1 MNEERY
7 FSKDGSPTTYFED
20 NGLSLD
26 KQTEVLQKWNES
38 LESPPSL
45 NELVSVGF
53 PDDPDPDG
61 RSKNGRLTKEFL
73 SSRKIKARGSQVYV
87 PSKKFELTEE
97 HKQYIAE
104 NASIMRPIDI
114 GRTMTGKPELTNLD
128 LEVRAVRGYIEE
140 LRKSTGSFYE
150 DRTVQEVEM
159 WKPPSTFSKT
169 LSKVNKYIHFK
180 VKEDKITITQKK
192 CINALMG
199 YLHSYRFIHQISNI
213 SNEGDKTL
221 FESSFVRYTNDK
233 SDLTQEEVDQYIVL
247 SIEVVLSSNIL
258 NRIERLN
265 GMLDT
270 TASDTE
276 GRKIS
281 MGLVESIRHAQT
293 EYNQSVTRQQK
304 LLESLKE
311 KRSYRLSKQI
321 KENASILNL
330 VQLWKDE
337 ESRLE
342 LLELAKKQKDLIRDE
357 VVRLSS
363 LDEVKCRIMGLS
375 EEEAING

>member
-20 NGLSLD
+20 NGLALD
-26 KQTEVLQKWNES
+26 KQTEVLQKWNEN

-45 NELVSVGF
+45 NELVLVGF
-53 PDDPDPDG
+53 PDDPNPDG

-87 PSKKFELTEE
+87 PSKTFDLTEE
-97 HKQYIAE
+97 QKQYIAE
-104 NASIMRPIDI
+104 NASLMRPIDI
-114 GRTMTGKPELTNLD
+114 GRTMTGDPSLTNLD
-128 LEVRAVRGYIEE
+128 LPVRAVRDYIDE
-140 LRKSTGSFYE
+140 LKQSRGIFYE
-150 DRTVQEVEM
+150 DRTVTEVEM
-159 WKPPSTFSKT
+159 WKPPATFSKT
-169 LSKVNKYIHFK
+169 LSKVNKYIHIK
-180 VKEDKITITQKK
+180 VKEDKVTTSQKK
-192 CINALMG
+192 CINALTG
-199 YLHSYRFIHQISNI
+199 YLHSYRFIHQISNL
-213 SNEGDKTL
+213 SSETDKTL

-247 SIEVVLSSNIL
+247 SVEVVLSSNIL
-258 NRIERLN
+258 NRTERLN

-270 TASDTE
+270 TAIDTE

-281 MGLVESIRHAQT
+281 MGLVESIRHSQT

-311 KRSYRLSKQI
+311 KRSQRLSKQI

-357 VVRLSS
+357 VRRLSS
-363 LDEVKCRIMGLS
+363 LDEVKCRIMGLT
-375 EEEAING
+375 EEEAVNG